1 LSGLFF
7 PRKWTLKVTAIEKG
21 FADSHVIDVS
31 ATFQHFFE
39 DFVPLFP

>member
-21 FADSHVIDVS
+21 FADSHVIDGSV
-31 ATFQHFFE
+31 TIEHFFE
-39 DFVPLFP
+39 DFVRLFP